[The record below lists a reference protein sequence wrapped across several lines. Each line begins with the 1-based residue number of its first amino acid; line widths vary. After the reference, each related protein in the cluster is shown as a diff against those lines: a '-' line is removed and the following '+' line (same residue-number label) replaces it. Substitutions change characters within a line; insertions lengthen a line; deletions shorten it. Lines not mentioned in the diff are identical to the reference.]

1 MISVIIKVTRLT
13 LISGIKYSTKSP
25 SQLVKGP
32 GKTGKKL
39 PIIPR
44 IIKELASM
52 IKKISIGF
60 YMLDSKSV
68 PMLQNLTVC

>member
-1 MISVIIKVTRLT
+1 
-13 LISGIKYSTKSP
+13 
-25 SQLVKGP
+25 VKGP

-39 PIIPR
+39 PMIPR

-60 YMLDSKSV
+60 YKLDSKSV